1 MEKVFLKSELSIVV
15 LITSIVILQLEMTEL
30 NLKQLRSANNC
41 NDDNNAGYYQGE
53 EESIVIKSE
62 NANQNSEQEDLI
74 SLRKLNETQRM
85 RIEELTLYIQQAAEG
100 LLLRLLL

>member
-1 MEKVFLKSELSIVV
+1 MDV
-15 LITSIVILQLEMTEL
+15 LIISIVILQLEMTEL

-53 EESIVIKSE
+53 EESVVSKSE
-62 NANQNSEQEDLI
+62 STKQSSVQEDFV
-74 SLRKLNETQRM
+74 SLKKLNETQRM

-100 LLLRLLL
+100 MLPRLLL